1 MKSGILAN
9 PTTAC
14 ALERCVL
21 ARKLF
26 LAAARLSVHLQFAK
40 LRRLH
45 RPVQFISPLGVSLR
59 RRLRCRLAGSLNTPK
74 RRVAMTDLVPLF
86 AFIPHDSFASSGP
99 IRLRSY

>member
-14 ALERCVL
+14 GLERCVL

-45 RPVQFISPLGVSLR
+45 RPTHVSGSKRHRSIIVKTNVFAIRILR
-59 RRLRCRLAGSLNTPK
+59 
-74 RRVAMTDLVPLF
+74 
-86 AFIPHDSFASSGP
+86 
-99 IRLRSY
+99 

>member
-45 RPVQFISPLGVSLR
+45 RPTHFGGPEQHRLIIVKTNVSTITFLR
-59 RRLRCRLAGSLNTPK
+59 
-74 RRVAMTDLVPLF
+74 
-86 AFIPHDSFASSGP
+86 
-99 IRLRSY
+99 